1 MGAYSIGMQTGFNG
15 FVTDTIVRIDGPQD
29 GFIS

>member
-15 FVTDTIVRIDGPQD
+15 FVTDTIVRIDGTHSD
-29 GFIS
+29 FDF